1 MKNKTNL
8 RLYFC
13 LFFNLKYITS
23 SLCILFLA
31 TIEYANAQS
40 TNLVLY
46 RDQAFEFQL
55 PAQAVTVIIANPE
68 IADIVTQGDLALVLI
83 GKKNGRTNLLIR
95 DAAQTLIANVMIDVQ
110 PDTSK
115 EISIYQGVNRIEYI
129 CGSQCRKIA
138 GDQEKAGTSP
148 ISDVPPAASKFSV
161 DVK

>member
-1 MKNKTNL
+1 MKKQTNG

-13 LFFNLKYITS
+13 VFFNLKYITS

-31 TIEYANAQS
+31 MIENANAQS

-46 RDQAFEFQL
+46 RDQAFEFRL
-55 PAQAVTVIIANPE
+55 PEQAITAIIANPE

-110 PDTSK
+110 PDPSK
-115 EISIYQGVNRIEYI
+115 EISIYQGVNRTEYI
-129 CGSQCRKIA
+129 CGDQCRKVT
-138 GDQEKAGTSP
+138 GDQEKTGTS
-148 ISDVPPAASKFSV
+148 SVSEVPPVTPKSSV